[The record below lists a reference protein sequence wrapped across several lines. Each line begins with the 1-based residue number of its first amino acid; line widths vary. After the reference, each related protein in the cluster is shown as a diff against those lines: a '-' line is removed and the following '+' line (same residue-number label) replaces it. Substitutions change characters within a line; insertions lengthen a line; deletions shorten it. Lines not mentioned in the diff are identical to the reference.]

1 MNIKQRL
8 RIILH
13 SYSVT
18 TIVIYTIKLLCG
30 KLSSIVKITLCIC
43 YGMIAFLLIYILLI
57 ILKNEIREKIYINK
71 ACMKFEGV
79 FNHLIKL
86 HKERYK
92 LYFSGDKEKIET
104 YSEKIEFVG
113 KKLLELGE
121 LLISNKLTSKNN
133 KIKLK
138 EMMKKTKKLM
148 TEVKP

>member
-8 RIILH
+8 RIILY
-13 SYSVT
+13 SYSIT

-30 KLSSIVKITLCIC
+30 KLSSIGKITLCIC
-43 YGMIAFLLIYILLI
+43 YGIIAFLLIYILLI

-138 EMMKKTKKLM
+138 EMMKKTEKLM
-148 TEVKP
+148 TEIKS

>member
-8 RIILH
+8 RIIL
-13 SYSVT
+13 YSFSV
-18 TIVIYTIKLLCG
+18 
-30 KLSSIVKITLCIC
+30 
-43 YGMIAFLLIYILLI
+43 
-57 ILKNEIREKIYINK
+57 IREKIYINK

-138 EMMKKTKKLM
+138 EMMKKTEKLM
-148 TEVKP
+148 TEIKS

>member
-8 RIILH
+8 RIILY
-13 SYSVT
+13 SYSFT

-30 KLSSIVKITLCIC
+30 KLSSIGKITLCIC

-57 ILKNEIREKIYINK
+57 IL
-71 ACMKFEGV
+71 
-79 FNHLIKL
+79 
-86 HKERYK
+86 
-92 LYFSGDKEKIET
+92 
-104 YSEKIEFVG
+104 KIEFVG

>member
-8 RIILH
+8 RIILY

-30 KLSSIVKITLCIC
+30 KLSSIGKITLCIC

-133 KIKLK
+133 KIKLI

-148 TEVKP
+148 TEVKT

>member
-8 RIILH
+8 RIILY

-30 KLSSIVKITLCIC
+30 KLSSIGKITLCIC
-43 YGMIAFLLIYILLI
+43 YGMIAFLLIYSLLN
-57 ILKNEIREKIYINK
+57 ILKNEIRDKIYINK
-71 ACMKFEGV
+71 VCMRFEDI
-79 FNHLIKL
+79 FNYLIKL

-104 YSEKIEFVG
+104 YSEGIEFVG
-113 KKLLELGE
+113 KNLLALGE

-138 EMMKKTKKLM
+138 EMMKETKKLM

>member
-8 RIILH
+8 RIILY

-30 KLSSIVKITLCIC
+30 KLSSIGKITLCIC

-92 LYFSGDKEKIET
+92 LYFSGDKGKIET

>member
-8 RIILH
+8 RIILY

-43 YGMIAFLLIYILLI
+43 YGMIAFLLIYI
-57 ILKNEIREKIYINK
+57 
-71 ACMKFEGV
+71 
-79 FNHLIKL
+79 LIKL

>member
-1 MNIKQRL
+1 M
-8 RIILH
+8 ILEG
-13 SYSVT
+13 T
-18 TIVIYTIKLLCG
+18 DDAMQQT
-30 KLSSIVKITLCIC
+30 
-43 YGMIAFLLIYILLI
+43 YGLFLLIYILLI

-113 KKLLELGE
+113 KKLLELGTPSIIVQNE
-121 LLISNKLTSKNN
+121 KRMLQEAVDALN
-133 KIKLK
+133 KIKRNDEKNKKVNDRSKTLVSC
-138 EMMKKTKKLM
+138 KKTKN
-148 TEVKP
+148 

>member
-8 RIILH
+8 RIIL
-13 SYSVT
+13 YSFSV
-18 TIVIYTIKLLCG
+18 
-30 KLSSIVKITLCIC
+30 
-43 YGMIAFLLIYILLI
+43 
-57 ILKNEIREKIYINK
+57 IREKIYINK

-113 KKLLELGE
+113 K
-121 LLISNKLTSKNN
+121 NY
-133 KIKLK
+133 
-138 EMMKKTKKLM
+138 
-148 TEVKP
+148 

>member
-8 RIILH
+8 RIILY

-30 KLSSIVKITLCIC
+30 KLSSIGKITLCIC

-104 YSEKIEFVG
+104 YSERIEFVG
-113 KKLLELGE
+113 KKLL
-121 LLISNKLTSKNN
+121 
-133 KIKLK
+133 
-138 EMMKKTKKLM
+138 
-148 TEVKP
+148 